1 MQHVA
6 EISGADSPA
15 DEARMWVP
23 LTPAERM
30 ARYRERRKAGM
41 RCLTLEI
48 RNSEISALVRR
59 GLLDSKKLD
68 DRAAI
73 KAAIYAYFEQT
84 LDPVGR

>member
-1 MQHVA
+1 MQHVTEINCADPSPDKA
-6 EISGADSPA
+6 EVWA
-15 DEARMWVP
+15 P
-23 LTPAERM
+23 LTAAERM

-59 GLLDSKKLD
+59 GLLDSKKTD

-73 KAAIYAYFEQT
+73 KAAIYAYFEQA